1 LFHQIPQPILERMAY
16 LETIDASDRLDG
28 TPKGLRMR
36 QVPPETGR
44 FLAILAAGAPPGQLL
59 EVGTSA
65 GYSGLWLSLACRQ
78 RDQRLSTFEVDA
90 QKVKLARETF
100 RLANVEDVVQVVQGD
115 ACQHLAECERVAFCF
130 MDAEKD
136 IYQQVYELV
145 VPNLVPGG
153 YFAADNALNH
163 RDELE
168 PFIQHAL
175 SDRRVDGL
183 VVPVGKGVLWCR
195 KI

>member
-1 LFHQIPQPILERMAY
+1 MAY

-59 EVGTSA
+59 EIGTSA

-78 RDQRLSTFEVDA
+78 RDQRLTTFEVDA
-90 QKVKLARETF
+90 EKVKLAGETF
-100 RLANVEDVVQVVQGD
+100 RLAGVEDAMQLVQGD
-115 ACQHLAECERVAFCF
+115 ARPRLAEYEQVAFCF

-136 IYQQVYELV
+136 IYPQVYELV

-153 YFAADNALNH
+153 YFLADNALNH
-163 RDELE
+163 RDVLE

-175 SDRRVDGL
+175 SDKPGGRAGRPYWKWRAAVS
-183 VVPVGKGVLWCR
+183 
-195 KI
+195 